1 MEPWRTARGP
11 ERLPLL
17 HGADAGPRWPT
28 GRTDR
33 RVRRT
38 LPLSF
43 NMTWTPHGRWMRLH
57 ESLFPERHRVA
68 RAISE
73 SGRLAT
79 VVAER
84 GSVTDALHAIWDELT
99 SLSS

>member
-1 MEPWRTARGP
+1 MPS
-11 ERLPLL
+11 LL
-17 HGADAGPRWPT
+17 NIPAMPNEIYAAG
-28 GRTDR
+28 
-33 RVRRT
+33 
-38 LPLSF
+38 L